1 MAFFTNQAQ
10 LSYNGNVT
18 NSNITTGE
26 LVSVLSATKT
36 AVKKEYGR
44 NSDVTFVISIVNA
57 GSTPFTN
64 LTVNDNLGEYS
75 YTNTTVYPLSYE
87 ENSLL
92 YYTNGVL
99 QATPSVTAGPP
110 LVISGINVPANGN
123 ATIIF
128 DAKVT
133 NMHR

>member
-26 LVSVLSATKT
+26 LVSVLSATKI

-75 YTNTTVYPLSYE
+75 YKI
-87 ENSLL
+87 
-92 YYTNGVL
+92 
-99 QATPSVTAGPP
+99 PP
-110 LVISGINVPANGN
+110 
-123 ATIIF
+123 
-128 DAKVT
+128 D
-133 NMHR
+133 